1 MTNVFAGCLAS
12 SEIADVY
19 SDSAIVQAML
29 DFQAGLA
36 RAKAAVGVLPASAAS
51 TIVRS
56 CKAEI
61 FDITSAMPHKRNQVA
76 ALIGITAAGR
86 VPQRVACLLAAMP
99 QKNERGL
106 GTRQAELA
114 EWPELV
120 VSVHG
125 STHAMALALGSSRSN
140 RSRNALR
147 CAPAR
152 SCSPWSVPAPKARP
166 PHLRVTR
173 GCNRISRSGQL
184 RREENPSAGANT

>member
-1 MTNVFAGCLAS
+1 MTTVFAGCLAS

-76 ALIGITAAGR
+76 ALIGITAAVR

-99 QKNERGL
+99 QENERGL
-106 GTRQAELA
+106 GTWQAELRNG
-114 EWPELV
+114 PSSS
-120 VSVHG
+120 SVC
-125 STHAMALALGSSRSN
+125 MAARTRWRSRS
-140 RSRNALR
+140 ALR
-147 CAPAR
+147 DRTGCATPCGAQPQGPA
-152 SCSPWSVPAPKARP
+152 V
-166 PHLRVTR
+166 R
-173 GCNRISRSGQL
+173 GPCRRRRRGRRIC
-184 RREENPSAGANT
+184 E